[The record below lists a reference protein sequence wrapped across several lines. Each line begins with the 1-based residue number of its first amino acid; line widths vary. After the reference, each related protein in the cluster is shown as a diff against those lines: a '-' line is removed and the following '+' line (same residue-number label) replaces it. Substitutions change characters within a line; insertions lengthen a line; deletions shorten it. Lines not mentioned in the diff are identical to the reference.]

1 MRMCVCARLF
11 LAGDDDDF
19 DCSIYEIKGSGW
31 VAAEEAIQEVM
42 RTLGVDGTG
51 LHVQSSAL
59 FALFLLCKGSRE
71 VRAAVIFEGVVER
84 TFSAMQQARFD
95 PELTA
100 RAFGFF
106 LVLASE
112 PQVRHDMVQRGGGRA
127 LIAGLQHNMTNSFA
141 VGLALRTLSFLM
153 PQVRSPIHEAC
164 TINLSAHDHAH
175 MLARSLAH
183 THANTHTN
191 TNAIPN
197 ETKTDGEYAGG

>member
-1 MRMCVCARLF
+1 MCVCARLR
-11 LAGDDDDF
+11 LAGDDDDC
-19 DCSIYEIKGSGW
+19 DCSIYEIQGSDW
-31 VAAEEAIQEVM
+31 LEEAIQEVM
-42 RTLGVDGTG
+42 LPLGVAGAG
-51 LHVQSSAL
+51 LQLQSCSL
-59 FALFLLCKGSRE
+59 FALFLLCQGSRE

-100 RAFGFF
+100 RAFAFF

-141 VGLALRTLSFLM
+141 VGLALRVLSFLV

-175 MLARSLAH
+175 MLARTLAR
-183 THANTHTN
+183 THAITH
-191 TNAIPN
+191 IK
-197 ETKTDGEYAGG
+197 TKFRTKQNRWRIHRRMKWP